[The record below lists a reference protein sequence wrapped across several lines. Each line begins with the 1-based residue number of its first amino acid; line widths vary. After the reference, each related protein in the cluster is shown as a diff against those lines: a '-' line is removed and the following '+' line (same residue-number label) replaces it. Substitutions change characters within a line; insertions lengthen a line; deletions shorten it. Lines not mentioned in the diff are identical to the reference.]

1 LEVLRKIVLI
11 FSVILIYSYVIIN
24 IKIEIVDINNKP
36 PLNIL
41 VIAII
46 IKNKDDINLKKVL
59 FLNKYSFI

>member
-24 IKIEIVDINNKP
+24 IKIEIVDINNIP

-41 VIAII
+41 VIATI